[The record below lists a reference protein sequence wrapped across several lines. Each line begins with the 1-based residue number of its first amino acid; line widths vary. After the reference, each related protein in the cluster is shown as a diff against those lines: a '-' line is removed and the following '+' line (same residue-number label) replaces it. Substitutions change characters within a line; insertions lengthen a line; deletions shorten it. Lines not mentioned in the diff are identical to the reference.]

1 MQSKALSKMCLS
13 LLEQEKGWGQH
24 MLHELF
30 DNGLGINQLGTSTWH
45 LARQRGPC
53 LLISVPTLHLTW
65 ALLQRAP
72 GFYFWVYGTKSN
84 TRYHPCV
91 FGWIKETRDG
101 KHESHIQLSTSMNW
115 NFYFSA
121 PECPQRALCLKT
133 PARGHLDAFSSLL

>member
-13 LLEQEKGWGQH
+13 LLEQEKGWGQQ
-24 MLHELF
+24 MLHGLA
-30 DNGLGINQLGTSTWH
+30 DNGWESTSWEHQAGTLPDKWAVPPNFSSH
-45 LARQRGPC
+45 LASD
-53 LLISVPTLHLTW
+53 LSS
-65 ALLQRAP
+65 LQRAP

-84 TRYHPCV
+84 TRCHPIV

-121 PECPQRALCLKT
+121 PECPQRAYAWK
-133 PARGHLDAFSSLL
+133 PQQGGHLDVFSSSL